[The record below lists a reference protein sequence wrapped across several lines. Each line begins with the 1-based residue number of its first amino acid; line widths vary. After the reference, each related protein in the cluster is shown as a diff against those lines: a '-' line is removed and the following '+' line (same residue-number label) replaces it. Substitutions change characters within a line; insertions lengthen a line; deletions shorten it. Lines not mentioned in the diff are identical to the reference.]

1 MFSRQLPGC
10 VCRWLPVGARAPQ
23 YCSMKQRR
31 RGRPGFWLAVY
42 VACTVLFCIIT
53 DSLRQAVVRQS
64 QEGSWAVPGSAKGC
78 ALTAACGGR
87 GEVREA
93 VCVYPGLRGPERVCH
108 LFCILRLWWSFTT
121 DLFWAAISQTGEC
134 KRRKGWV
141 RGPLAIPATPGSCLQ
156 PVPPPTEELSCE
168 GKGPR
173 RGGGWNPSPQ
183 ECHLGLPSRTVYM
196 KILTVHE
203 YT

>member
-1 MFSRQLPGC
+1 MRSVEPSVWGRGPHCPPPPRQRPLNSGVETRAPEPRDGCLPAVRRRTTAARGEEGGGATVFSRQLPGC

-78 ALTAACGGR
+78 VLTAACGGR
-87 GEVREA
+87 GAVREA

-108 LFCILRLWWSFTT
+108 LFCILSL
-121 DLFWAAISQTGEC
+121 
-134 KRRKGWV
+134 V
-141 RGPLAIPATPGSCLQ
+141 
-156 PVPPPTEELSCE
+156 EL
-168 GKGPR
+168 
-173 RGGGWNPSPQ
+173 
-183 ECHLGLPSRTVYM
+183 HY
-196 KILTVHE
+196 
-203 YT
+203 